1 MRNGGRCFS
10 GVLLLMEDTKREQY
24 LRLLRSHPGSEEW
37 TQKHMCLFLSSV
49 DTWAAERGGTSSCP
63 LSPCPCLYQN
73 KTTSSFPGHPVIK
86 VVHVLCRKRWEI
98 QTGIKKKGK
107 DQPFF
112 HRQWF
117 LSFEYFF
124 FFFWNAGSWAS
135 PRASNLVVLSSAFL
149 ICSLDDSDARGQY
162 ITLWDAPMEKLV
174 NIMVLCPSSRTL
186 IWFSLYVTVILCVYI
201 CRTIWLCIHK

>member
-107 DQPFF
+107 DQPFLDRKSTRLNSSHANISYAVF
-112 HRQWF
+112 CLKNKNSCHAA
-117 LSFEYFF
+117 LS
-124 FFFWNAGSWAS
+124 
-135 PRASNLVVLSSAFL
+135 
-149 ICSLDDSDARGQY
+149 
-162 ITLWDAPMEKLV
+162 
-174 NIMVLCPSSRTL
+174 
-186 IWFSLYVTVILCVYI
+186 
-201 CRTIWLCIHK
+201 